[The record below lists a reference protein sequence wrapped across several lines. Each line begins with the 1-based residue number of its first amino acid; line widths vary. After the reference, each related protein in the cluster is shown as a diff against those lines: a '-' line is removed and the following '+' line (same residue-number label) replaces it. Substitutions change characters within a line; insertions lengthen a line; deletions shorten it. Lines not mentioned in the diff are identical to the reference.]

1 MDVESPDSS
10 EVLGLLSRAG
20 GAGLV
25 RSEREVCLER
35 ACVGLFGSAGV
46 ESVCGDCVCGD
57 RCVCGEYMERV
68 CHVSITSWHCWTDT
82 LLTDIISRT
91 FSED

>member
-1 MDVESPDSS
+1 MDFESPDSS

-46 ESVCGDCVCGD
+46 ESVCGDCVCVEIVV
-57 RCVCGEYMERV
+57 CVE
-68 CHVSITSWHCWTDT
+68 SIWRGCAMF
-82 LLTDIISRT
+82 LLLAGIVGRT
-91 FSED
+91 PF